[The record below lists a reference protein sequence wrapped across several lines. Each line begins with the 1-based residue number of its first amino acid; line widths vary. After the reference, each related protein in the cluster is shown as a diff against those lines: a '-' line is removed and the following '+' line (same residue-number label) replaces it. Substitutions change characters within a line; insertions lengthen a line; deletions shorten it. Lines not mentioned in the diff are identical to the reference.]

1 MKHLARFDVSME
13 LIRDALALPDDT
25 TIIDIQRHAINPFVY
40 IFVIE
45 HPDAPECFENQIILE
60 IEPHFRVDNTKRPSS
75 WIDCD
80 LFGEQEGI

>member
-1 MKHLARFDVSME
+1 ME

-25 TIIDIQRHAINPFVY
+25 TIIDIQRYTDHPFVY
-40 IFVIE
+40 TFVIE
-45 HPDAPECFENQIILE
+45 HPDAPVFFENQSIIK